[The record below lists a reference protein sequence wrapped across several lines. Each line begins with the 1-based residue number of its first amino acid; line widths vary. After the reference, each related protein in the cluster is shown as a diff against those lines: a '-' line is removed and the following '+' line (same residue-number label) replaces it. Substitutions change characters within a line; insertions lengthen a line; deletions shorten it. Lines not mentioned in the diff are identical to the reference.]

1 MARIPVI
8 LAFLIFAASSFG
20 GETSWVEVKS
30 PNFVVISDGSAK
42 QARRTARLLEQ
53 FRRLL
58 QTALPKLKVD
68 SGTPLFAFALKDEKS
83 LKALL
88 PADALQKGAATP
100 GGLFLGSSE
109 RNFVLLRMDAPEDQR
124 FHAIYHEYVHLVMS
138 LNFRDLPLWL
148 NEGLAEFF
156 GYANVGD
163 GRSDLGN
170 PSPALLYT
178 LQTAAMLP
186 LAALMEVKQDSPYY
200 RRQGMVE
207 VFYAQSWALTHY
219 FMVGDNRAH
228 AAQLAEFL
236 ELLQKDV
243 PEKEAIKRAFG
254 DMKALEQ
261 SLQNYIRMMSFYH
274 FQVPI
279 KLSEREDQ
287 YPVRELSPADSLA
300 LRGEALVHVGRTDEA
315 KTMLE
320 QALRLDARS
329 ALANEGMGILYSR
342 LQNQELAEKYFA
354 TAAELDS
361 TSFLANY
368 YAAHAAYT
376 HRDPARVENY
386 LRKALAI
393 NPNFVPAYQNLSE
406 HLINQKEKL
415 PEALQLSQK
424 AALLE
429 PAKLDHQI
437 NIARVLIL
445 MERDDEAN
453 ALAERILAIASKDAE
468 VSEARYLLSRIREK
482 RNRKDEEIERAA
494 ALKEALA
501 QREERKL
508 RDQELEEQIRK
519 QDAARPQEPK
529 AEPIKT
535 GAARKVKGLIRS
547 IQCDFPAV
555 MDVILDSNGKIQKLR
570 AKNYYQV
577 QYWAVGAPGKNGF
590 DPCEELEGKRVE
602 IEFLSVSGQEF
613 SGVIQTVAIDK

>member
-1 MARIPVI
+1 M
-8 LAFLIFAASSFG
+8 FAAFSFG
-20 GETSWVEVKS
+20 GDTSWVEVKS
-30 PNFVVISDGSAK
+30 PNFVVISDASAK
-42 QARRTARLLEQ
+42 QARRTARSLEQ

-68 SGTPLFAFALKDEKS
+68 SGSPLIAFALRDEKS
-83 LKALL
+83 LKTLL
-88 PADALQKGAATP
+88 PKDALQKGAATP

-124 FHAIYHEYVHLVMS
+124 YHAIYHEYVHLVLS

-163 GRSDLGN
+163 GNSDLGN
-170 PSPALLYT
+170 PSPALLET
-178 LQTAAMLP
+178 LQTGTMLP
-186 LAALMEVKQDSPYY
+186 LAALMEVKHDSPYY
-200 RRQGMVE
+200 RREGMVE

-219 FMVGDNRAH
+219 FMVGDKRAH
-228 AAQLAEFL
+228 IAQLAEFL
-236 ELLQKDV
+236 GLLQNDV
-243 PEKEAIKRAFG
+243 PETEAAKRAFS
-254 DMKALEQ
+254 DMKALER
-261 SLQNYIRMMSFYH
+261 SLQNYIHLMSFYH
-274 FQVPI
+274 LKIPI

-300 LRGEALVHVGRTDEA
+300 LRGEVLVHVDRTDEA

-320 QALRLDARS
+320 QALQLDARS
-329 ALANEGMGILYSR
+329 ALANEGMGILYTR
-342 LQNQELAEKYFA
+342 LQKQEQAEKYFA
-354 TAAELDS
+354 AAAELDS
-361 TSFLANY
+361 ASFLANY
-368 YAAHAAYT
+368 YAAHAAYVND
-376 HRDPARVENY
+376 DPARVESY

-424 AALLE
+424 AASLE

-437 NIARVLIL
+437 NIARILIL
-445 MERDDEAN
+445 MERDDEAKT
-453 ALAERILAIASKDAE
+453 LAERILAIASKDADA
-468 VSEARYLLSRIREK
+468 SEARFLLSRIREK
-482 RNRKDEEIERAA
+482 QNRKDEEIQRAA
-494 ALKEALA
+494 AMKEASA
-501 QREERKL
+501 KREERKR
-508 RDQELEEQIRK
+508 RDQELEEQLRK
-519 QDAARPQEPK
+519 QDEVRQQEAK

-535 GAARKVKGLIRS
+535 GAARKIKGLIRS
-547 IQCDFPAV
+547 VQCDYPAV
-555 MDVILDSNGKIQKLR
+555 MDVILDSNGKIQKLH

-613 SGVIQTVAIDK
+613 SGMIQTVAIDK